1 MKESKSGK
9 EEANEKD
16 ENTASHEDCSV
27 LAVK

>member
-9 EEANEKD
+9 EEANKKD
-16 ENTASHEDCSV
+16 EDAAAHEDCSV